1 MQVRDAM
8 STSPVSVGPDHTL
21 RAAAR
26 AMASRHVGAAVVLD
40 PESDGPG
47 ILTER
52 DVLLSIGAGED
63 PDAETVANHLTS
75 DVVYGSPDMSLED
88 AAGAMVAGRFRHL
101 IVLEGSDAV
110 GVISMRDVVEHWLP
124 RR

>member
-8 STSPVSVGPDHTL
+8 STSPVWVGPHHTL

-26 AMASRHVGAAVVLD
+26 AMATRHVGAAVVLD
-40 PESDGPG
+40 ADSDGPG

-52 DVLLSIGAGED
+52 DILLSVGAGED

-75 DVVYGSPDMSLED
+75 DVVYSSPEMSLED
-88 AAGAMVAGRFRHL
+88 AAAKMLAGKFRHL
-101 IVLEGSDAV
+101 IVLEGNDAV
-110 GVISMRDVVEHWLP
+110 GVISMRDVVEHWLS
-124 RR
+124 RA